1 VLTYERRRFV
11 LELLKKEG
19 KVEVNKL
26 AQQLNVSPMT
36 IRRDLDALSEQGL
49 AFRTRGGAIS
59 PNINYELSLEEKMV
73 SNAEVKSRI
82 GERAAA
88 LIEENESILLD
99 AGTTCL
105 ALARYIQ
112 NMRLTVITSD
122 VRIAFELYRSPTI
135 KLIILGGIVQTN
147 VGAVTGSFAEEMIES
162 LTVDKAFI
170 GTSAVDN
177 GLFLSTPTLEK
188 ASLKRKFIKNANSAI
203 LLADSSKFGRSSLFK
218 ICHLEQLDLVITDDR
233 LDDFFIQEMEAVGV
247 NYDLVEG

>member
-1 VLTYERRRFV
+1 MLTYERRRFV

-59 PNINYELSLEEKMV
+59 PNINYELPLEEKMV
-73 SNAEVKSRI
+73 SRVEVKSRI

-105 ALARYIQ
+105 ALARRVQ
-112 NMRLTVITSD
+112 SMHLTVITSD

-135 KLIILGGIVQTN
+135 KLIVLGGIVQAN
-147 VGAVTGSFAEEMIES
+147 VGAITGSYTEEMIES

>member
-1 VLTYERRRFV
+1 MLTYERRRLV
-11 LELLKKEG
+11 LDLLKKEG

-36 IRRDLDALSEQGL
+36 IRRDLDVLSEKGL
-49 AFRTRGGAIS
+49 ALRTRGGAIS
-59 PNINYELSLEEKMV
+59 PNINYELPLEEKMV
-73 SNAEVKSRI
+73 SRADVKKRI
-82 GERAAA
+82 GERAAT
-88 LIEENESILLD
+88 LIEENESVLLD

-105 ALARYIQ
+105 ALARCIQ
-112 NMRLTVITSD
+112 NMHLTVITSD
-122 VRIAFELYRSPTI
+122 IRIAFELYKSPTI
-135 KLIILGGIVQTN
+135 KLIVLGGIVQEN
-147 VGAVTGSFAEEMIES
+147 VGAITGSFAEEMIDS

-188 ASLKRKFIKNANSAI
+188 ASLKRKFIMNANSSI

-218 ICHLEQLDLVITDDR
+218 ICHLEQLDLLITDDQ
-233 LDDFFIQEMEAVGV
+233 LDSFFLEEMESAGV

>member
-1 VLTYERRRFV
+1 
-11 LELLKKEG
+11 
-19 KVEVNKL
+19 
-26 AQQLNVSPMT
+26 
-36 IRRDLDALSEQGL
+36 
-49 AFRTRGGAIS
+49 
-59 PNINYELSLEEKMV
+59 MV
-73 SNAEVKSRI
+73 SNAEVKNRI
-82 GERAAA
+82 GERAAT
-88 LIEENESILLD
+88 LIEENESVLLD

-170 GTSAVDN
+170 GTSAVGLN

-188 ASLKRKFIKNANSAI
+188 ASLKRKIHKECQHGPF

-218 ICHLEQLDLVITDDR
+218 ICHLEQFDLVITDDH
-233 LDDFFIQEMEAVGV
+233 LEEFFVQEMDSVGI
-247 NYDLVEG
+247 NYDFG

>member
-59 PNINYELSLEEKMV
+59 PNINYELPLEEKMV
-73 SNAEVKSRI
+73 SRAEVKSRI

-105 ALARYIQ
+105 ALARRVQ
-112 NMRLTVITSD
+112 SMHLTVITSD
-122 VRIAFELYRSPTI
+122 VRIACE
-135 KLIILGGIVQTN
+135 V
-147 VGAVTGSFAEEMIES
+147 
-162 LTVDKAFI
+162 
-170 GTSAVDN
+170 
-177 GLFLSTPTLEK
+177 
-188 ASLKRKFIKNANSAI
+188 
-203 LLADSSKFGRSSLFK
+203 
-218 ICHLEQLDLVITDDR
+218 
-233 LDDFFIQEMEAVGV
+233 
-247 NYDLVEG
+247 

>member
-1 VLTYERRRFV
+1 VLTYERRRLV
-11 LELLKKEG
+11 LDLLKKEG

-36 IRRDLDALSEQGL
+36 IRRDLDVLSEKGL
-49 AFRTRGGAIS
+49 ALRTRGGAIS
-59 PNINYELSLEEKMV
+59 PNINYELPLEEKMV
-73 SNAEVKSRI
+73 SRADVKKRI
-82 GERAAA
+82 GERAAT
-88 LIEENESILLD
+88 LIEENESVLLD

-105 ALARYIQ
+105 ALARCIQ
-112 NMRLTVITSD
+112 NMHLTVITSD
-122 VRIAFELYRSPTI
+122 IRIAFELYKSPTI
-135 KLIILGGIVQTN
+135 KLIVLGGIVQEN
-147 VGAVTGSFAEEMIES
+147 VGAITGSFAEEMIDS

-188 ASLKRKFIKNANSAI
+188 ASLKRKFIMNANSSI

-218 ICHLEQLDLVITDDR
+218 ICHLEQLDLLITDDQ
-233 LDDFFIQEMEAVGV
+233 LDSFFLEEMESAGV

>member
-59 PNINYELSLEEKMV
+59 PNINYELPLEEKMV
-73 SNAEVKSRI
+73 SRAEVKSRI

-105 ALARYIQ
+105 ALARRVQ
-112 NMRLTVITSD
+112 SMHLTVITSD

-135 KLIILGGIVQTN
+135 KLIVLGGIVQAN
-147 VGAVTGSFAEEMIES
+147 VGAITGSFAEEMIES

-218 ICHLEQLDLVITDDR
+218 ICHLEQFDLVITDDH
-233 LDDFFIQEMEAVGV
+233 LEEFFVQEMDSVGI